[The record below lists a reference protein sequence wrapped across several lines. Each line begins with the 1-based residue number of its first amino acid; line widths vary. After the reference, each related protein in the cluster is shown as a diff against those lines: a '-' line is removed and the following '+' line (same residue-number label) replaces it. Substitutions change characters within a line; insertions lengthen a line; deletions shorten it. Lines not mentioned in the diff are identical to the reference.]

1 MKEVISDLQA
11 RRKVLQAEID
21 TIDNAIEALRKVCK
35 HDWASES
42 DRHDFHYKHEVCKI
56 CGESAKI

>member
-1 MKEVISDLQA
+1 MREVILDLQA

-35 HDWASES
+35 HDWVS
-42 DRHDFHYKHEVCKI
+42 DGHDSHYKYEVCKI